1 MKAVCKYNIFII
13 IVLLS
18 IIANANPLYVND
30 SPDLLSTNNIT
41 NSPAFKLFIKNKI
54 KIEENIRAN
63 NIEEMQN
70 VIFNMIN
77 ENPQTLKYV
86 YKYFAHS
93 FERFN
98 NMPLTEENTN
108 LTQLITKLQK
118 SIDNYEKSGLP
129 EFPGI
134 ECLKLKI
141 VENTDGDTFNTA
153 KEFAEK
159 YPQYEFTAYVINIM
173 RDSIN
178 PKKPQQIKEYYET
191 LILLIGKQPKKTSH
205 IGTMRLMLKEKKKIE
220 IFAPEVIEIL

>member
-1 MKAVCKYNIFII
+1 M
-13 IVLLS
+13 
-18 IIANANPLYVND
+18 
-30 SPDLLSTNNIT
+30 
-41 NSPAFKLFIKNKI
+41 
-54 KIEENIRAN
+54 
-63 NIEEMQN
+63 
-70 VIFNMIN
+70 
-77 ENPQTLKYV
+77 
-86 YKYFAHS
+86 
-93 FERFN
+93 
-98 NMPLTEENTN
+98 
-108 LTQLITKLQK
+108 
-118 SIDNYEKSGLP
+118 P

>member
-30 SPDLLSTNNIT
+30 SSDLLSTNNIT

-54 KIEENIRAN
+54 KIEENMRFKK
-63 NIEEMQN
+63 IEEMQN
-70 VIFNMIN
+70 LIFNMTD
-77 ENPQTLKYV
+77 ENPQILKYV

-98 NMPLTEENTN
+98 NVPLTEENAN

-118 SIDNYEKSGLP
+118 SIDNYEKSGSP
-129 EFPGI
+129 EFSGI

-141 VENTDGDTFNTA
+141 TEKNGGDTFNAA
-153 KEFAEK
+153 KLFAK
-159 YPQYEFTAYVINIM
+159 THPRYEFISYVINIM

-178 PKKPQQIKEYYET
+178 PDKPEQIKEYYET
-191 LILLIGKQPKKTSH
+191 LIFLIGKQPKKTSN

-220 IFAPEVIEIL
+220 IFAPEVIEN